1 MHKQES
7 VCEPRKVLW
16 CLLSNWDNGSCVDT
30 AQNYWV
36 SCNNTFILF
45 FWTPCLLQ
53 VSRKNY
59 YIIALVPAPQSNRF
73 THIWREQG
81 NQKMGEKKKKEE
93 EIAREEQG
101 EEARRIV
108 THCKHRIYSSWNQ
121 WLSNGILLYRF
132 EKRWVCH
139 LKTLLNH
146 IIPNMICYMICFG
159 SLPPTPK

>member
-1 MHKQES
+1 MEHLETCYRYFGFSSKPELYFQVHKQES

-16 CLLSNWDNGSCVDT
+16 CLLSNWDHGSGVDT

-36 SCNNTFILF
+36 SCNNTFTLF

-101 EEARRIV
+101 EKARRIV
-108 THCKHRIYSSWNQ
+108 THYKHSFYSSWSQ
-121 WLSNGILLYRF
+121 WLMEFYCRI
-132 EKRWVCH
+132 EERWVW
-139 LKTLLNH
+139 L
-146 IIPNMICYMICFG
+146 Y
-159 SLPPTPK
+159 

>member
-1 MHKQES
+1 MEHLETCYRYFGFSSKPELYFQVHKQES

-16 CLLSNWDNGSCVDT
+16 CLLSNWDHGSGVDT

-36 SCNNTFILF
+36 SRNNTVTLF
-45 FWTPCLLQ
+45 FWTPCSLQ

-101 EEARRIV
+101 EKTRRIV
-108 THCKHRIYSSWNQ
+108 TNCKHSFYSSQ
-121 WLSNGILLYRF
+121 WLKEFYCRI
-132 EKRWVCH
+132 EKRWVW
-139 LKTLLNH
+139 L
-146 IIPNMICYMICFG
+146 Y
-159 SLPPTPK
+159 